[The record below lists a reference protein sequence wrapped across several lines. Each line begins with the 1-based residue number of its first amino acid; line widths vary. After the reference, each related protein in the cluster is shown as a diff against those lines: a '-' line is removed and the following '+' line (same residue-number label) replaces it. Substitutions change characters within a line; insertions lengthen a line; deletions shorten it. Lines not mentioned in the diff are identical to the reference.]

1 MVSRSVML
9 TKIVMDKA
17 AAEKKAISLTN
28 KLISRDN
35 YAQLRSSGFAELANS
50 YLYKTS

>member
-1 MVSRSVML
+1 MVLRSVML

-50 YLYKTS
+50 YLYMTS